1 MVDTYGRWTEETDYS
16 IYPQYKW
23 CDYDYMAVWIR
34 SKNYTPKTTMEN
46 LIEMIFA
53 HYDSEIETGDSK
65 YDWYLPDKEG
75 IYTESCKEYVEDNGG
90 LEEFDYYC

>member
-1 MVDTYGRWTEETDYS
+1 MCIRDR
-16 IYPQYKW
+16 YKW

-53 HYDSEIETGDSK
+53 HYDRDVYKRQMLLLIDLMMK
-65 YDWYLPDKEG
+65 K
-75 IYTESCKEYVEDNGG
+75 
-90 LEEFDYYC
+90 